1 MDEIAKKFLD
11 RLLVELEAGGSH
23 YAPDLRDAIADHR
36 EWLED
41 QISDL
46 IEASVEEYR

>member
-1 MDEIAKKFLD
+1 MDQIAKEFLD
-11 RLLVELEAGGSH
+11 KLLVQLDVDGSH
-23 YAPDLRDAIADHR
+23 YAPDLRDAITDHR